1 MRFSEILAK
10 KMDERAE
17 TMYRLSKEIKV
28 HPSSIKY
35 WLDGSKLPHLSN
47 LDKLAK
53 HYGVSRAEMLGEEE
67 KS

>member
-17 TMYRLSKEIKV
+17 TMYRLAKEIKV
-28 HPSSIKY
+28 HPSSIKG
-35 WLDGSKLPHLSN
+35 WLDGKKMPHLHN

-53 HYGVSRAEMLGEEE
+53 HYGVSRAEMLGNE
-67 KS
+67 KTP